1 MKTEFRKVYKEL
13 EVGGESHKVGD
24 DVLTLPEHNTETEVA
39 VGTDMGIFMVDLS
52 YFKNDLREEWTAADN
67 GKVEELIKILDF
79 FGKEKMISY
88 NEEIKWLREL
98 KYRFDKDEY
107 NEIK

>member
-13 EVGGESHKVGD
+13 EVGGESHRVGD
-24 DVLTLPEHNTETEVA
+24 KVLTLPDYNTETTVA
-39 VGTDMGIFMVDLS
+39 VGTDMGIFMVDFS
-52 YFKNDLREEWTAADN
+52 YFKNDLRKEWTAADN
-67 GKVEELIKILDF
+67 GKVQEIIVGLKYIQDHQ
-79 FGKEKMISY
+79 MISLS
-88 NEEIKWLREL
+88 EEIKWLQEL

>member
-1 MKTEFRKVYKEL
+1 MKIEFRKVYKDL

-24 DVLTLPEHNTETEVA
+24 EVLTLPEHNTETEVA

-52 YFKNDLREEWTAADN
+52 YFKNDLRKEWTATDN
-67 GKVEELIKILDF
+67 GKVNELINALEFI
-79 FGKEKMISY
+79 GKEKIISY
-88 NEEIKWLREL
+88 EDEIKWLKRL

-107 NEIK
+107 NDVK

>member
-1 MKTEFRKVYKEL
+1 MKVEFRKVYKEL

-24 DVLTLPEHNTETEVA
+24 KVLTLPDYNTETTVA

-52 YFKNDLREEWTAADN
+52 YFKNDLKKEWTAADN
-67 GKVEELIKILDF
+67 GKVQEIINALEFI
-79 FGKEKMISY
+79 GKEKMISY
-88 NEEIKWLREL
+88 TEEITWLREL

-107 NEIK
+107 NEVK